1 MQKSI
6 FPFAY
11 FAYGSLR
18 CPHAKI
24 YFRIQPS
31 YRATYKNES
40 IFTFGPLNRS
50 ACKNT
55 PSHPRIFFSHP
66 LSFPSQHL
74 KFDHPNL
81 LSLFP
86 SPPLVILFSSH
97 LLSLSSSPPSG
108 SRRRPAQGPQRCN
121 RRRQQ
126 RRRGLPIGRCRPRDG
141 QIRAAATIEELGF

>member
-1 MQKSI
+1 MRKSI
-6 FPFAY
+6 FACSHLTGPHTKM
-11 FAYGSLR
+11 SLFSHLDLLTG
-18 CPHAKI
+18 PHA
-24 YFRIQPS
+24 
-31 YRATYKNES
+31 
-40 IFTFGPLNRS
+40 
-50 ACKNT
+50 KNT

-66 LSFPSQHL
+66 LPFPSQHF
-74 KFDHPNL
+74 KFDHPSL

-86 SPPLVILFSSH
+86 SPPLLILFSSH